1 MFFFKNQYFL
11 NSFKKN
17 WILFLIIVLGA
28 SLRLFG
34 ITYNLPLS
42 SPVGDEVRLVSGS
55 LKMLSQGSFIP
66 DFAHGSYFP
75 LLYYLFIPGL
85 LIYALFL
92 LLFSDINSLIGIKD
106 SVILSLGSW
115 LIVGR
120 LISVILGVASIYL
133 LYLIAQKLFNDKNI
147 SLIAALIFALSP
159 LNVALSH
166 FGRVWTPQLFF
177 ILLAL
182 YFCLKFFINSG
193 GKITYKRLLIIAIL
207 ILLSFATNLIG
218 ALSYILF
225 LLILLIFYFQLQIKY
240 FFRFLISK
248 KSLFFHLLLLGGIF
262 LTLFLS
268 KSSLITYGLGFRLLV
283 SPGSEKVA
291 SWVGTIWD
299 VNLLHRIGLSLSFLW
314 QFETIVFLLFIPAFW
329 LIYKNHR
336 KSFYFLLFSFLIF
349 FISLGPPILHS
360 TRPRYIFLS
369 FPFLFI
375 SVAYLINIY
384 FKKIARKSV
393 LLSLLFIIILI
404 SPVLFINLKYDYLL
418 HKNGTKLTL
427 YNWIENNLQP
437 DENIL
442 LINTYFLQDIVPNE
456 EVIKL
461 IKENSP
467 QYYSTRI
474 SYLENDLFNR
484 SNPRKYGVYSSGF
497 ICEWPIEIVK
507 NIKFDYL
514 AISRTSGNFDFLN
527 ICDNLPMRHL
537 SKKALIFEED
547 TAPFYDYSIEGGVP
561 LESYRPLYFIDKLGA
576 KISIYKVE
584 MD

>member
-1 MFFFKNQYFL
+1 MSF
-11 NSFKKN
+11 FKKN
-17 WILFLIIVLGA
+17 WILFLVITLGLL
-28 SLRLFG
+28 LRLFG
-34 ITYNLPLS
+34 ITYDLPLS
-42 SPVGDEVRLVSGS
+42 SPVGDEVRIVSGS
-55 LKMLSQGSFIP
+55 LKMLNQKSLII
-66 DFAHGSYFP
+66 DFVHGSYFP
-75 LLYYLFIPGL
+75 LLYYLYIPGL
-85 LIYALFL
+85 LVYALFL
-92 LLFSDINSLIGIKD
+92 FLFSDINSLLAIKD

-133 LYLIAQKLFNDKNI
+133 LYLITQRLFNSKNV
-147 SLIAALIFALSP
+147 SLIAALFFALSP
-159 LNVALSH
+159 INVALSH
-166 FGRVWTPQLFF
+166 FGKVWAPQLFF

-182 YFCLKFFINSG
+182 YFCLRFFINSDS
-193 GKITYKRLLIIAIL
+193 KITYKRLLITAVL

-218 ALSYILF
+218 ALSYVLF

-248 KSLFFHLLLLGGIF
+248 KSWFFHFLLLGGTF

-268 KSSLITYGLGFRLLV
+268 KSSLITYGLGFRLLIF
-283 SPGSEKVA
+283 PGSGKTG
-291 SWVGTIWD
+291 SWIGTIWD
-299 VNLLHRIGLSLSFLW
+299 TNLLYRIGLSLSFLW
-314 QFETIVFLLFIPAFW
+314 QFETVVFLLFIPAFW
-329 LIYKNHR
+329 LIYKSHR
-336 KSFYFLLFSFLIF
+336 KSFYFLLFSFLIL
-349 FISLGPPILHS
+349 LGPPLLHS
-360 TRPRYIFLS
+360 TRFRYISPS
-369 FPFLFI
+369 FSFLFI
-375 SVAYLINIY
+375 PVAYLINVY
-384 FKKIARKSV
+384 FKKITKKNV
-393 LLSLLFIIILI
+393 FLGLLFIFILI

-418 HKNGTKLTL
+418 YKNSTRLTL

-442 LINTYFLQDIVPNE
+442 LVDAYFLQDIVPNE

-467 QYYSTRI
+467 QYYSTRL

-484 SNPRKYGVYSSGF
+484 LSPRKYGIYSSGF
-497 ICEWPIEIVK
+497 ICQWPIEVIK

-514 AISRTSGNFDFLN
+514 AISGIHDNMNLSDICEN
-527 ICDNLPMRHL
+527 IPMRRF
-537 SKKALIFEED
+537 SKKSLILKED
-547 TAPFYDYSIEGGVP
+547 TGPFYGYSIEGGSP

>member
-1 MFFFKNQYFL
+1 MSF
-11 NSFKKN
+11 FKKN
-17 WILFLIIVLGA
+17 WILFLILILGV

-34 ITYNLPLS
+34 ITYDLPLS

-55 LKMLSQGSFIP
+55 LKMLSQKSLII
-66 DFAHGSYFP
+66 DFVHGSYFP
-75 LLYYLFIPGL
+75 LLYYLYIPGM

-92 LLFSDINSLIGIKD
+92 FLFSDINSLIGIKD
-106 SVILSLGSW
+106 SIILSLGSW

-120 LISVILGVASIYL
+120 LITVILGVASIYL
-133 LYLIAQKLFNDKNI
+133 LYLITQKIFNDKNV

-182 YFCLKFFINSG
+182 YFCLRFFINSDN
-193 GKITYKRLLIIAIL
+193 KITYKRLLITAIL
-207 ILLSFATNLIG
+207 ILLSFATNLVG

-225 LLILLIFYFQLQIKY
+225 LLILLIFYFQLQIKS
-240 FFRFLISK
+240 FFRFLFSK
-248 KSLFFHLLLLGGIF
+248 KSLFFHFLLLGGIF

-268 KSSLITYGLGFRLLV
+268 KSSLITYSLGFRLLV
-283 SPGSEKVA
+283 FPGSEKVG

-299 VNLLHRIGLSLSFLW
+299 TNLLNRIGLSLSFLW
-314 QFETIVFLLFIPAFW
+314 QFETVVFLLFIPAFW

-349 FISLGPPILHS
+349 FISLGPLLLHS
-360 TRPRYIFLS
+360 ARSRYMSLF

-375 SVAYLINIY
+375 PVAYLINIY
-384 FKKIARKSV
+384 FKKITRKSV
-393 LLSLLFIIILI
+393 FLGLLFIFILI

-418 HKNGTKLTL
+418 YKDSTRLAL

-442 LINTYFLQDIVPNE
+442 LVDAYFLQDIVPNE

-461 IKENSP
+461 IKENSS

-484 SNPRKYGVYSSGF
+484 LNPRKYGVYSSGF
-497 ICEWPIEIVK
+497 ICEWPVEVVK

-514 AISRTSGNFDFLN
+514 AVSGTPGNLNSLN
-527 ICDNLPMRHL
+527 ICEDIPMRHFSEKNL
-537 SKKALIFEED
+537 VFEED
-547 TAPFYDYSIEGGVP
+547 TAPFYNYSIEGGFP
-561 LESYRPLYFIDKLGA
+561 LESYRSLYFIDKLGA

>member
-1 MFFFKNQYFL
+1 MSFL
-11 NSFKKN
+11 KKN
-17 WILFLIIVLGA
+17 WILFLILILGA

-34 ITYNLPLS
+34 VTYDLPLS
-42 SPVGDEVRLVSGS
+42 SSVGDEIRLVSGS
-55 LKMLSQGSFIP
+55 LKILSEKSLII
-66 DFAHGSYFP
+66 DFVHGSYFP
-75 LLYYLFIPGL
+75 LLYYLYVPGL

-92 LLFSDINSLIGIKD
+92 FLFSDINSLIGIKD

-120 LISVILGVASIYL
+120 LISVALGIASIYL
-133 LYLIAQKLFNDKNI
+133 IYLIAQKLFDNKNV
-147 SLIAALIFALSP
+147 SLITALFFALSP

-166 FGRVWTPQLFF
+166 FSKVWTPQLFF
-177 ILLAL
+177 IFLFL
-182 YFCLKFFINSG
+182 FFFIKFFINSDNR
-193 GKITYKRLLIIAIL
+193 ITYKRLLIIAIL
-207 ILLSFATNLIG
+207 ILLSFATNLVG
-218 ALSYILF
+218 ALSYVLF

-240 FFRFLISK
+240 FFRFLFSK
-248 KSLFFHLLLLGGIF
+248 KSLFFHFLLSVGIF

-268 KSSLITYGLGFRLLV
+268 KSSLITYGLGFQRFII
-283 SPGSEKVA
+283 SDSEMA
-291 SWVGTIWD
+291 TSWFGTIWD

-314 QFETIVFLLFIPAFW
+314 QFETVVFLLFVPSFW
-329 LIYKNHR
+329 LIYKNYR
-336 KSFYFLLFSFLIF
+336 KSFYFLLFSFLVF
-349 FISLGPPILHS
+349 FISLGPPLLHL

-375 SVAYLINIY
+375 PVAYLINIY
-384 FKKIARKSV
+384 FQKITRKNI
-393 LLSLLFIIILI
+393 LLGLLFIFISI

-418 HKNGTKLTL
+418 YKNSTRLEL

-442 LINTYFLQDIVPNE
+442 LVDAYFLQDIIPNK

-467 QYYSTRI
+467 QYYSTRL

-484 SNPRKYGVYSSGF
+484 LNPRKYGVYSSGF
-497 ICEWPIEIVK
+497 ICEWPVEVIK

-514 AISRTSGNFDFLN
+514 AISETHGSLNSLN
-527 ICDNLPMRHL
+527 ICGDISMRHF
-537 SKKALIFEED
+537 SKKSLILEDD
-547 TAPFYDYSIEGGVP
+547 TAPFYNYSMGSGA
-561 LESYRPLYFIDKLGA
+561 LMESYRPIYLIDKLGN
-576 KISIYKVE
+576 KISIYRVE